1 MDAVSTSGTAARG
14 VASATGVAG
23 DLGVTLADI
32 QAARIRIADY
42 LPRTPLL
49 STETLSK
56 RTGTRLSL
64 KAENLQKTGSFKVR
78 GALNAVLQLTPE
90 QRARGIVT
98 MSAGNHGAGL
108 AYAAAL
114 VGIKCVVFMPEFGVP
129 AKIAAIKGYGAEV
142 RFAPT
147 MHALR
152 AAMEA
157 HRDAHG
163 MEIVHPF
170 ADAAIIAGQGTVGLE
185 ILEDCPDVEAIVV
198 CVGGGGLLSGLSL
211 AVKSLRPDV
220 RIIGVEPEGAPTVHR
235 SLQEGCIVA
244 LDHIQTVADG
254 LAAPFSA
261 QLPQTIIERYVDDVV
276 LVTDDEILTA
286 LRLILERT
294 KLLVEPGGAAAVA
307 ALLTGKAGIEV
318 GTRTVATLSGGN
330 IDIERL
336 KGLL

>member
-1 MDAVSTSGTAARG
+1 MDEVRAATAVLGTAVQEPNIDAL
-14 VASATGVAG
+14 
-23 DLGVTLADI
+23 DVTLADI
-32 QAARIRIADY
+32 EAARDRIADY
-42 LPRTPLL
+42 LPRTPLI
-49 STETLSK
+49 SSETLSK
-56 RTGTRLSL
+56 RTGTRLNL

-114 VGIKCVVFMPEFGVP
+114 VGVKCVVFMPEFGVP

-147 MHALR
+147 MQALR

-157 HRDAHG
+157 HRDASG
-163 MEIVHPF
+163 MDIVHPF

-198 CVGGGGLLSGLSL
+198 CTGGGGLLSGLSL
-211 AVKSLRPDV
+211 AVKSQRPDV
-220 RIIGVEPEGAPTVHR
+220 RVIGVEPEGAPTVHK
-235 SLQEGCIVA
+235 SLKEGRVLA
-244 LDHIQTVADG
+244 LEHIQTVADG

-261 QLPQTIIERYVDDVV
+261 PLPQAIIERYVDDVV
-276 LVTDDEILTA
+276 LVTDDEILA
-286 LRLILERT
+286 AFRLILERT

-307 ALLTGKAGIEV
+307 ALLTGKAGLDV